1 LLQFSCIEEK
11 RHSSALLGTWRDL
24 TWLILE
30 FDLTTY
36 RGRVLDAV
44 LEKHLH
50 AFGAVEI
57 AGTMWSGKT

>member
-1 LLQFSCIEEK
+1 M
-11 RHSSALLGTWRDL
+11 AN
-24 TWLILE
+24 LE